1 MPFAW
6 DPREVPGCP
15 LLHFAQ
21 QQLQSRAL
29 PWTQES
35 ADHYPTS
42 IIPASITCRVHHP
55 TI

>member
-1 MPFAW
+1 MSFAW
-6 DPREVPGCP
+6 DPREVTGCP

-29 PWTQES
+29 PWAQES
-35 ADHYPTS
+35 AGHYPTS
-42 IIPASITCRVHHP
+42 IIPASITRYAHHL